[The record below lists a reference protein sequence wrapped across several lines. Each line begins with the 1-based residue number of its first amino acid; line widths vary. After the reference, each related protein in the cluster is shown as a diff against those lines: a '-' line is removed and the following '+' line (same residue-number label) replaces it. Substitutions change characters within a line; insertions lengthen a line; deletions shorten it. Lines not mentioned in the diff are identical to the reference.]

1 MSVNDRGKEGS
12 QGLPTFHGEV
22 EAFPDE
28 EVNGTPTALAMAIA
42 EAAMK
47 AAEYLTEQ
55 KIPEARFEVSRIQIT
70 VKKNPG
76 PTSYGATISHGGP

>member
-1 MSVNDRGKEGS
+1 MSVRDRSRRGS

-28 EVNGTPTALAMAIA
+28 EVNGTPTGLAMAIA

-55 KIPEARFEVSRIQIT
+55 GIDEADFEVSRIQIT

-76 PTSYGATISHGGP
+76 PTTYGATISHGGP

>member
-1 MSVNDRGKEGS
+1 MSVTERGREGS
-12 QGLPTFHGEV
+12 QRLPSFHGEV

-28 EVNGTPTALAMAIA
+28 EASGTPTALAMAIA

-55 KIPEARFEVSRIQIT
+55 GIPEARFEVSRIQIT